1 MALKRICGVYCLVA
15 AALVTIQ
22 FVIAPLYDPVLA
34 DEVWAATDWLIAL
47 GIVISLVTSV
57 RWRLEDTGGEVTRL
71 YLERTAVLVAS
82 GLLALWFAWNWFA
95 YLEGDGDETI
105 LMWAFIDPLF
115 VRTVGACGLL
125 LIKER

>member
-15 AALVTIQ
+15 AALVTVQ

-34 DEVWAATDWLIAL
+34 DEVWAAADWLIAL

-115 VRTVGACGLL
+115 VLTVGACGLL